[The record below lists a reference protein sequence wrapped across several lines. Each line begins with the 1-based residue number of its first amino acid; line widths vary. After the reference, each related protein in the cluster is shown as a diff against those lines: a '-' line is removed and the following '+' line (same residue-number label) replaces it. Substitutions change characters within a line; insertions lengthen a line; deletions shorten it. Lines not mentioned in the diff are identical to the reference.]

1 MTIKVKQMTT
11 EDNFIPGRF
20 DYIES
25 SNEKNMLTNGYQ
37 SITALELWNYM
48 KKDTDSYMWSSDRE
62 TRMIGEKMSELG
74 AGHSGVSFGWTMR
87 KLQYIAKYGE
97 KKFKE
102 EYLDSKKEKNSEISL
117 HLITVEI

>member
-1 MTIKVKQMTT
+1 MKQKMMSD
-11 EDNFIPGRF
+11 DNFIPGRF

-25 SNEKNMLTNGYQ
+25 SNEKNMLVNGYQ
-37 SITALELWNYM
+37 AINTLELWNYM

-74 AGHSGVSFGWTMR
+74 AGHSGFSFGWTMR
-87 KLQYIAKYGE
+87 TLQYIAKNGE

-102 EYLDSKKEKNSEISL
+102 EYLRKKQE
-117 HLITVEI
+117 